1 MLTDNHGRPVN
12 YARIA
17 VTDRCNLRCR
27 YCMPAAG
34 LDWVPRRDLLTLEE
48 IESLFPVLGSLGIT
62 KIRFTGGEPFLRR
75 DFMKLVRSAASA
87 GHFSKIA
94 ITTNGTLTAPFVD
107 ELKSLGI
114 HHVNLSLDTL
124 DPLRCAAM
132 TRRDDFAQVMK
143 TLECLVRA
151 GISTRINAVI
161 LRGINEEDLLPLA
174 MMTRTHGL
182 DVRFIEEMP
191 FNGEGHRGELMWDF
205 RKLREELMKYF
216 PSMRQVPGEPSATAV
231 NYAVEGHAGRIG
243 IIAAYSRTFCGTC
256 NRIRITPQGQL
267 KTCLY
272 DGGVLDIRKLLRE
285 GTSEAGLAAAIEKA
299 VMNRARD
306 GFEAERNRVKNPVHE
321 SMATI
326 GG

>member
-1 MLTDNHGRPVN
+1 MLTDNHGRTVN

-48 IESLFPVLGSLGIT
+48 IESLFPVLGALGIS
-62 KIRFTGGEPFLRR
+62 KLRFTGGEPFLRR
-75 DFMKLVRSAASA
+75 DFMTLVRKAAA
-87 GHFSKIA
+87 CGLFNKIA
-94 ITTNGTLTAPFVD
+94 ITTNGTLTEPYVG

-124 DPLRCAAM
+124 DPQRFAAM

-143 TLECLVRA
+143 TLGSLA
-151 GISTRINAVI
+151 ASGITTRINAVI
-161 LRGINEEDLLPLA
+161 LRGVNEEDLLPLA
-174 MMTRTHGL
+174 MMTKTHGM

-191 FNGEGHRGELMWDF
+191 FNGEGQRGELMWDF

-216 PSMRQVPGEPSATAV
+216 PSMRPVPGEPSATAV
-231 NYAVEGHAGRIG
+231 NYAVDGHAGRIG

-272 DGGVLDIRKLLRE
+272 DGGVLDIRQLLRE
-285 GTSEAGLAAAIEKA
+285 GTTQAGIAAAIESA
-299 VMNRARD
+299 VMKRARD
-306 GFEAERNRVKNPVHE
+306 GFEAERNRLKNPVHE